1 VAEHTLD
8 LVPNLIIGRKSNGRS
23 RYDAVAKRALVL
35 KCLQPGVS
43 LAATAMAH
51 GVNAN
56 LVRKWVVQYARDN
69 GLPRLARRSR
79 DLSAALVP
87 VKATSDPPPAPA
99 SRALGQLEICI
110 AGATIRIIGDVD
122 AAQLRAVID
131 CLAQRS

>member
-1 VAEHTLD
+1 MAEQALD
-8 LVPNLIIGRKSNGRS
+8 LVANLIVGRKSNGRS

-79 DLSAALVP
+79 DLSAVLVP
-87 VKATSDPPPAPA
+87 VKSCAEPAA
-99 SRALGQLEICI
+99 AAVSAAIGQLEICR
-110 AGATIRIIGDVD
+110 AGATIRIIGRVD
-122 AAQLRAVID
+122 AAQLRCVID
-131 CLAQRS
+131 CLAGRA